1 MVEKMDLFGAL
12 FLVVREV
19 KTSYFLYLAIYFHE
33 I

>member
-1 MVEKMDLFGAL
+1 MVQKVDLFGAL
-12 FLVVREV
+12 FFVVKEF